1 MFSASDTKV
10 DDDLYLIRSAVLNGS
25 QGLVQDGFDATR
37 LIREREQAFPPAAP
51 ARPIQII
58 AMTANAMHGDCDRC
72 LRAGMDDYV
81 AMHTGLEDLQAAL
94 DRRPAATPT
103 CA

>member
-10 DDDLYLIRSAVLNGS
+10 GDDLYLIRSAMLNGS

-51 ARPIQII
+51 ARPIHII
-58 AMTANAMHGDCDRC
+58 AMTANAMHGDRDRC

-81 AMHTGLEDLQAAL
+81 AKPTRLEDLQAAL

>member
-1 MFSASDTKV
+1 
-10 DDDLYLIRSAVLNGS
+10 
-25 QGLVQDGFDATR
+25 LVQDGFDATR

-51 ARPIQII
+51 ARPIHII
-58 AMTANAMHGDCDRC
+58 AMTANAMHGDRDRC

-81 AMHTGLEDLQAAL
+81 AKPTRLEDLQAAL